1 MAART
6 VCGSQP
12 SRCPIS
18 ATDAPSGRS
27 SMPISSAR
35 FVLASGRSALGA
47 LAVAK
52 SAPSEMGSNCEA

>member
-27 SMPISSAR
+27 SMPISAAR
-35 FVLASGRSALGA
+35 LVLARGRSALGT
-47 LAVAK
+47 LAGAK
-52 SAPSEMGSNCEA
+52 SASSEIGSDCEA